1 MFVTGS
7 CLRHIAI
14 IMDGNNRWAK
24 QRNLAGISGHKEG
37 VERIRDVMSACQ
49 ELGVEVLTLFAFSSE
64 NWKRP
69 AREVEALMSLF
80 HLYLKKEARAL
91 KKKSVRLKV
100 VGNRRNFSA
109 SLNRAIDSAESLT
122 DQADAKTTLVIA
134 ADYGG
139 RWDIADTAARLAAQV
154 AAGELDADDIDEE
167 RFGRATCL
175 GDLPPLDLLIRTGG
189 EHRISNFIL
198 WQAAYAELYFTPVL
212 WPDFNGDVLAG
223 AANDFFSRQRRFG
236 KTSEQCEPSS
246 SFSTG
251 RGSHA

>member
-1 MFVTGS
+1 MTGS

-14 IMDGNNRWAK
+14 IMDGNNRWAR
-24 QRNLAGISGHKEG
+24 QRDLAGISGHREG
-37 VERIRDVMSACQ
+37 AERIRDVMSACQ

-80 HLYLKKEARAL
+80 QLYLKKEARAL

-100 VGNRRNFSA
+100 VGNRGNFSS
-109 SLNRAIDSAESLT
+109 SLKRAIHWAEALT
-122 DQADAKTTLVIA
+122 DNPNAKTTLVIA

-154 AAGELDADDIDEE
+154 AAGELLPSDINETS
-167 RFGRATCL
+167 FGDATCL

-189 EHRISNFIL
+189 ECRISNFIL

-212 WPDFNGDVLAG
+212 WPDFNAQVLTQ
-223 AANDFFSRQRRFG
+223 AAHDFYSRQRRFG
-236 KTSEQCEPSS
+236 KTSEQCESS
-246 SFSTG
+246 NNLNTG
-251 RGSHA
+251 SGSYA